1 MTSSPAPLRALAAT
15 ASLWL
20 GMNCAVA
27 AIVEPVRTEA
37 GLLSGVPGRDASI
50 TVFKGVPFAAPPIN
64 ELRWR
69 GPQPPLS
76 WHGVRKADRFGSIC
90 PTPRPAGESMSED
103 CLFLNVWTGAS
114 SSSERRPV
122 MVWLHGG
129 GFLTGSGSDPLH
141 DGEGLARKGVVL
153 VTINYRMGALGFLA
167 TPELSK
173 ESGHDASGNYGLLDE
188 IAALQWIQ
196 TNIAA
201 FGGDP
206 KRVTLF
212 GHSAGA
218 GSVNFLSMSPL
229 AKGLFQQAL
238 AESQVRYPQDLELRY
253 LSMSWRS
260 LQAAEAAGRSYAA
273 SHGAT
278 SLRELRALPWQKLIE
293 GSDAPDADVYTGSSA
308 RPPLFRPVIDGWVV
322 PKNFSQT
329 FAQRTHNA
337 VTFVTGN
344 NLDEGGAAPE
354 SAFAMLRASDSSRPQ
369 LRIGSPNPNVTLKD
383 FIAAAKLKF
392 GPMADEFLKL
402 YPAATDDEA
411 ARANNDAIR
420 DNSRVSTYLWA
431 EAWTKEYGK
440 PVYTYF
446 WTHAPP
452 GPEHDR
458 RGAYHGSE
466 INYAFNN
473 LYATDK
479 PWTDEDRR
487 IADIMSSYWAQ
498 YAATGNPNGNGL
510 PRWPA
515 FDPRSPVV
523 MALGD
528 RFGAIPV
535 ADAARLDFW
544 KRFFHLQQAW

>member
-1 MTSSPAPLRALAAT
+1 
-15 ASLWL
+15 
-20 GMNCAVA
+20 
-27 AIVEPVRTEA
+27 
-37 GLLSGVPGRDASI
+37 
-50 TVFKGVPFAAPPIN
+50 
-64 ELRWR
+64 
-69 GPQPPLS
+69 
-76 WHGVRKADRFGSIC
+76 
-90 PTPRPAGESMSED
+90 
-103 CLFLNVWTGAS
+103 
-114 SSSERRPV
+114 
-122 MVWLHGG
+122 
-129 GFLTGSGSDPLH
+129 
-141 DGEGLARKGVVL
+141 
-153 VTINYRMGALGFLA
+153 
-167 TPELSK
+167 
-173 ESGHDASGNYGLLDE
+173 
-188 IAALQWIQ
+188 
-196 TNIAA
+196 
-201 FGGDP
+201 
-206 KRVTLF
+206 
-212 GHSAGA
+212 
-218 GSVNFLSMSPL
+218 
-229 AKGLFQQAL
+229 
-238 AESQVRYPQDLELRY
+238 
-253 LSMSWRS
+253 
-260 LQAAEAAGRSYAA
+260 
-273 SHGAT
+273 
-278 SLRELRALPWQKLIE
+278 
-293 GSDAPDADVYTGSSA
+293 
-308 RPPLFRPVIDGWVV
+308 
-322 PKNFSQT
+322 
-329 FAQRTHNA
+329 

-369 LRIGSPNPNVTLKD
+369 LRIGSPNSNVTLKD